1 MLRFYLVHL
10 PPNPVPKNSHFPLFP
25 DSFGHRLGIVHF
37 EGRVTSTH
45 LPGTLALMVLSYMAS
60 QRVAGR

>member
-1 MLRFYLVHL
+1 MSRFCLVNL
-10 PPNPVPKNSHFPLFP
+10 LPNPVPKNSHLLLFP
-25 DSFGHRLGIVHF
+25 DSAGHRLGVVHF